1 MSWLK
6 MKAIN
11 STFKKV
17 NRRKFLKAFLG
28 VIAALIASFLY
39 AFQKHFKQE
48 AFNEKAL
55 INQVKP
61 LEKPFSIGFMSVEEA
76 ISKRRS
82 IRGYSKAPLT
92 FQELSQLL
100 WAAQGITDL
109 KTGFRAA
116 PSAGAT
122 YPLEVYVVIGNE
134 GVSGLEAGIYH
145 YNPLTNELKLIV
157 KGDFRNELSSAA
169 LEQRWVKTAPVNI
182 VLTAV
187 YERTTRVYGDRGI
200 RYVHME
206 VGHVSENIYLQ
217 ATALG
222 LGTVTVGAF
231 NDELVQ
237 KILTLPKEQKPLYIM
252 PVGRK
257 P

>member
-1 MSWLK
+1 MEIKMNKNLEFLK
-6 MKAIN
+6 KI
-11 STFKKV
+11 
-17 NRRKFLKAFLG
+17 NRRKFLKVLLG
-28 VIAALIASFLY
+28 VIAASIASFLY
-39 AFQKHFKQE
+39 VFQKHFKQE

-76 ISKRRS
+76 IAKRRS
-82 IRGYSKAPLT
+82 IRDYSKAPLT

-100 WAAQGITDL
+100 WAAQGVTDL

-122 YPLEVYVVIGNE
+122 YPLEVYVVIGSE

-157 KGDFRNELSSAA
+157 KGDFRNDLALAA

-182 VLTAV
+182 VLAAV
-187 YERTTRVYGDRGI
+187 YERTTRIYGDRGV

-206 VGHVSENIYLQ
+206 AGHVGENIYLQ

-222 LGTVTVGAF
+222 LGTVVVGAF
-231 NDELVQ
+231 SDELVQ
-237 KILTLPKEQKPLYIM
+237 KVLNLPKEQKPLYII

-257 P
+257 

>member
-1 MSWLK
+1 MNKNLEFLK
-6 MKAIN
+6 KI
-11 STFKKV
+11 
-17 NRRKFLKAFLG
+17 NRRKFLRVLLG
-28 VIAALIASFLY
+28 IIAASIASFLY

-61 LEKPFSIGFMSVEEA
+61 LEKPFLTGFMSVEEA
-76 ISKRRS
+76 IAKRRS
-82 IRGYSKAPLT
+82 IRDYSKDPLT

-122 YPLEVYVVIGNE
+122 YPLEVYVVIGSE

-169 LEQRWVKTAPVNI
+169 LGQRWVKTAPINI

-222 LGTVTVGAF
+222 LGTVAVGAF

-237 KILTLPKEQKPLYIM
+237 KILNLPKERKPLYIM

-257 P
+257 LK

>member
-1 MSWLK
+1 MNKNLEF
-6 MKAIN
+6 
-11 STFKKV
+11 FKKI
-17 NRRKFLKAFLG
+17 NRRKFLKVFLG
-28 VIAALIASFLY
+28 IIVAAIASFLY

-61 LEKPFSIGFMSVEEA
+61 LEKPFLTGFMSVEEA
-76 ISKRRS
+76 IAKRRS
-82 IRGYSKAPLT
+82 IRDYSKDPLT

-109 KTGFRAA
+109 NTGFRAA

-122 YPLEVYVVIGNE
+122 YPLEVYVVIGDK

-222 LGTVTVGAF
+222 LGTVAVGAF

-237 KILTLPKEQKPLYIM
+237 KILNLPKDRKPLYIM